1 MLKFIFAI
9 FFYGLMLNQTFCQ
22 KYEVKKLDIEQG
34 LSNNYVV
41 GITEDR
47 KGYMWF
53 ATESGLNR
61 FDGKKF
67 AIYKRKNNNAGLSG
81 NSLNKIFS
89 DDKDDFVYVAT
100 QRDGLNRV
108 NTLTG
113 EVTHYKN
120 DPLNPHSIITND
132 ITDIAPAANGG
143 LWIATFYRGVQFFD
157 REKQTFSHFNKK
169 IYPAL
174 GSDLV
179 WTVKEDNDSNLYIGH
194 VDAGLSILSLKTKKV
209 KNLRHSKLNANSL
222 PSDVVRAVLIDNH
235 ENIWIGTDN
244 GLALYQKD
252 NDRFIVFK
260 HNAHNPNSLPSNSI
274 YSLTLLKDGKLA
286 IGTEKGGLS
295 LLDIHKQMFL
305 DTDQISLDHVTY
317 SDDRGGLSNSTV
329 RSVYQDSFGNIWM
342 GTYGGGINFIGH
354 RGNYFHTWTY
364 SPFQNKSTVLSNP
377 VAWGITN
384 DLHGKVWIGTDGGGI
399 NIFDENRRIKQ
410 LNSKNSI
417 IKDDAIIAAMRDR
430 DGLMW
435 FGTFLGKVY
444 VFDQAYNIK
453 HEFSTTERSA
463 DIRTFFQDNKG
474 DILIGTTDG
483 IYRYANNQVDN
494 TLQKMK
500 SPQRSFV
507 LVRAI
512 SQDDKGNYYIG
523 LFGQGIVILDN
534 AYNVIATHNTAT
546 GLPSNT
552 INHLFKDS
560 RGRIWAST
568 SEGLVCFDNEKK
580 FTIIKDEQ
588 LNESLDVRASI
599 EDDNGNIWLSR
610 TGGISKYLP
619 EKKQYFHYNY
629 HYGVPIGDFM
639 SGSVLKDIDGDLYFG
654 SQNGVC
660 FFDPT
665 TVPTKLSLSETK
677 ITSFKVLNS
686 NSSAVSSAI
695 QIPVDSSILLMHD
708 QNTLDITFNILD
720 YSLGP
725 LVEYSYMLQ
734 GLEDSWYPVD
744 GNNIVFR
751 NIPPGNYTLKIKS
764 RVMDQAWSEDVLTQK
779 IVIKPP
785 FWWSWWSKTL
795 YICVCLSIIIT
806 IFRFYKRKIS
816 LENTL
821 LLEKLNHQHEQDLHE
836 ERIRFFTNI
845 THELKTPLTLILG
858 PLEDM
863 SQDDELSQR

>member
-1 MLKFIFAI
+1 MLKFIFAVV
-9 FFYGLMLNQTFCQ
+9 FYALMLNPTFCQ
-22 KYEVKKLDIEQG
+22 KYEVKKLGIEQG
-34 LSNNYVV
+34 LSNNYVI
-41 GITEDR
+41 GIAQDR
-47 KGYMWF
+47 QGFMWF

-67 AIYKRKNNNAGLSG
+67 TIYKRKNDKAGISG

-108 NTLTG
+108 NSLTG

-120 DPLNPHSIITND
+120 DPLNSQSIITND
-132 ITDIAPAANGG
+132 ITDIAAATNGG
-143 LWIATFYRGVQFFD
+143 LWISTFYRGVQFFD

-169 IYPAL
+169 KYPAL

-179 WTVKEDNDSNLYIGH
+179 WTVKEDNHNNLYIGH

-209 KNLRHSKLNANSL
+209 KNLRHSKLNSNSL

-244 GLALYQKD
+244 GLALYQKE

-260 HNAHNPNSLPSNSI
+260 HSADNPNSLPSNSI

-305 DTDQISLDHVTY
+305 DPEQISLEHVAY

-329 RSVYQDSFGNIWM
+329 RSIYQDSFGNIWM

-354 RGNYFHTWTY
+354 RGNYFQTWTY

-377 VAWGITN
+377 VAWGITS

-399 NIFDENRRIKQ
+399 NIFDKNHRIKQ
-410 LNSKNSI
+410 LNFKNSI
-417 IKDDAIIAAMRDR
+417 IKDDAVIAAMRDR
-430 DGLMW
+430 DGFMW
-435 FGTFLGKVY
+435 FGTFQGKVY
-444 VFDQAYNIK
+444 VFDQAFNIK

-463 DIRTFFQDNKG
+463 DIRAFFQDNKG

-483 IYRYANNQVDN
+483 IYRYDNNQGTK
-494 TLQKMK
+494 TLQKLN

-512 SQDDKGNYYIG
+512 CQDNMGNYYIG

-534 AYNVIATHNTAT
+534 SYNVITTYNTLS

-560 RGRIWAST
+560 RGRIWSST
-568 SEGLVCFDNEKK
+568 SEGLVCFDNVKK

-610 TGGISKYLP
+610 TGGLSKYLP
-619 EKKQYFHYNY
+619 EK
-629 HYGVPIGDFM
+629 
-639 SGSVLKDIDGDLYFG
+639 
-654 SQNGVC
+654 
-660 FFDPT
+660 
-665 TVPTKLSLSETK
+665 
-677 ITSFKVLNS
+677 NS
-686 NSSAVSSAI
+686 I
-695 QIPVDSSILLMHD
+695 F
-708 QNTLDITFNILD
+708 T
-720 YSLGP
+720 
-725 LVEYSYMLQ
+725 
-734 GLEDSWYPVD
+734 
-744 GNNIVFR
+744 
-751 NIPPGNYTLKIKS
+751 
-764 RVMDQAWSEDVLTQK
+764 
-779 IVIKPP
+779 
-785 FWWSWWSKTL
+785 
-795 YICVCLSIIIT
+795 III
-806 IFRFYKRKIS
+806 IMAYQ
-816 LENTL
+816 LV
-821 LLEKLNHQHEQDLHE
+821 
-836 ERIRFFTNI
+836 
-845 THELKTPLTLILG
+845 IL
-858 PLEDM
+858 
-863 SQDDELSQR
+863 